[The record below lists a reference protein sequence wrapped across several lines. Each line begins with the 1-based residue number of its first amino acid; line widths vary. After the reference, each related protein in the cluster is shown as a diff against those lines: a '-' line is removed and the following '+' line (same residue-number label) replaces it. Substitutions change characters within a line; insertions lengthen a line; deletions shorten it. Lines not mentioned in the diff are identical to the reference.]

1 MTSLHTSEKAITFR
15 PSSTA
20 NLMLSSLDRT
30 AGTTAGAFT
39 ISQQSSLLNGFFTRV
54 SVPEVVLDWNLPNV
68 YDPSGAYPNLSSGTI
83 YRSIIS
89 IDVSGGS
96 ANNTIYIPIGT
107 YTIASLLDTI
117 VALVNAASI
126 GTTLSVTQAGAAVTL
141 TGTVQWRFSP
151 TRYNRL
157 VFFMLGFTSSFT
169 YSLAGATKTIYTS
182 LSDTTSA
189 VPGAPNLYTMVG
201 SYGSPNI
208 EQIQYIDIISSQLT
222 NNQKLKDSTTSTN
235 EKNVLC
241 RWYLTAGLQNPLP
254 VDKYGFVIYPQYQ
267 QFSERRVFN
276 PPKQIRWEPN
286 IPIGQLKFEVW
297 ATDLNNNTY
306 QLNSQGYEWLMTL
319 QVSED

>member
-1 MTSLHTSEKAITFR
+1 MTSLYTSEKAITFR

-20 NLMLSSLDRT
+20 NFMLSSLDRT

-68 YDPSGAYPNLSSGTI
+68 YDPSGAYLNLSSGTI

-96 ANNTIYIPIGT
+96 ANNTFYIPIGT

-117 VALVNAASI
+117 VALVNAGSI

-141 TGTVQWRFSP
+141 TGTTQWRFSP
-151 TRYNRL
+151 LRYNRI
-157 VFFMLGFTSSFT
+157 VFTMLGFTTSTT

-182 LSDTTSA
+182 ASANTSSL
-189 VPGAPNLYTMVG
+189 GGNLYSLIG
-201 SYGSPNI
+201 SYSRPNI

-222 NNQKLKDSTTSTN
+222 NNQKLKDSTTSTT
-235 EKNVLC
+235 ERNVLC

-254 VDKYGFVIYPQYQ
+254 VDKYGFLIYPQYQ

-297 ATDLNNNTY
+297 ATDLDNTTY
-306 QLNSQGYEWLMTL
+306 QLNTQGYEWLMTL